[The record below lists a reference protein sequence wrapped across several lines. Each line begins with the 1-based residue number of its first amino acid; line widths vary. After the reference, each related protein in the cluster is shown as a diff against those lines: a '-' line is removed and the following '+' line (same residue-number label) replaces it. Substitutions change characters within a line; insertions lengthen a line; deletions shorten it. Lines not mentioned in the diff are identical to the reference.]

1 MFCTAMQEMAI
12 KRVLFYQHNCE
23 SLSTFSILRLVD
35 MKCVKSL
42 HKLLSHIL
50 LYEAFLFTWGI
61 TAAFSV
67 AETAANGT
75 LQDTGENESS

>member
-1 MFCTAMQEMAI
+1 MW
-12 KRVLFYQHNCE
+12 K
-23 SLSTFSILRLVD
+23 ILQ
-35 MKCVKSL
+35 
-42 HKLLSHIL
+42 KLLSHIL

-61 TAAFSV
+61 IAAFSV